1 MLKREIKSD
10 IKFFVSEIMLRKM
23 KAELNQH
30 RYYLDQQVEQ
40 RTGHLLKR
48 IAFLESCN
56 TTLCDKLAA
65 SRQELA
71 RFRQQAS
78 LPLADLRS
86 GVMTRHVREGN
97 RQIQLNEQLSVS

>member
-10 IKFFVSEIMLRKM
+10 NKLFVSEIMIRKM

-40 RTGHLLKR
+40 RTEHLLKR

-71 RFRQQAS
+71 RLRQQGDCV
-78 LPLADLRS
+78 ADLR
-86 GVMTRHVREGN
+86 GRVMAGHARDGN
-97 RQIQLNEQLSVS
+97 WKIQLNEELSAA